1 MYQNGKMTRDVSF
14 PARQRQNTTSSTHI
28 HFSGVNSAVR
38 RSPLISSVVFLL
50 FVVVVVVVVVVL
62 PGVLVLLAAIR
73 SASVMVMMAVEDFV
87 VVARMGPSAAMLAAT
102 ADGDRRGVMRIL
114 LPHCLV
120 EPPQHVVERVVRH
133 GCFGVLVCA

>member
-38 RSPLISSVVFLL
+38 RSPLIPSVVFLL
-50 FVVVVVVVVVVL
+50 FVVVVVVVVVL
-62 PGVLVLLAAIR
+62 PGVLVLLAAR
-73 SASVMVMMAVEDFV
+73 STSVMAVEDFA
-87 VVARMGPSAAMLAAT
+87 VVARMGPPSVGAMLAAT